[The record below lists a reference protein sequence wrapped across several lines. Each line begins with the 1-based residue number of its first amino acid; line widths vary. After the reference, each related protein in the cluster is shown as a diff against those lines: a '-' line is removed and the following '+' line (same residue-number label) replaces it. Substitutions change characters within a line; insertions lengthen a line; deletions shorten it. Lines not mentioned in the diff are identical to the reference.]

1 MEVEFPQFK
10 FWSSTLDFQL
20 TLFMFV
26 RSIRERNFD
35 LYRTSLIALMPWFF
49 ALDHPNYSRWLS
61 MHIRD
66 MNLLG
71 MIHPN
76 TLTEFKKGH
85 FTVRKTLNR
94 FSAIAIDHAHEK
106 NNKWVK
112 GDGGVIGLTEN
123 SSELLRWNGVWSR
136 NSTNNK

>member
-1 MEVEFPQFK
+1 
-10 FWSSTLDFQL
+10 
-20 TLFMFV
+20 
-26 RSIRERNFD
+26 
-35 LYRTSLIALMPWFF
+35 
-49 ALDHPNYSRWLS
+49 

-71 MIHPN
+71 KIHPN

-94 FSAIAIDHAHEK
+94 FSAIAIDHVHEQ

-123 SSELLRWNGVWSR
+123 STELLHWTVSGLEIARIINEFQCDFNESKKTKVIIIIMKKLTVYKRLSQ
-136 NSTNNK
+136 NKLALFVK

>member
-1 MEVEFPQFK
+1 
-10 FWSSTLDFQL
+10 
-20 TLFMFV
+20 MFV

-61 MHIRD
+61 VHIRD

-71 MIHPN
+71 KIHPN

-94 FSAIAIDHAHEK
+94 FSAIAIDHAHEQ

-123 SSELLRWNGVWSR
+123 SSELLRWTVSGPEIARIINEFQCDF
-136 NSTNNK
+136 NKSSSS